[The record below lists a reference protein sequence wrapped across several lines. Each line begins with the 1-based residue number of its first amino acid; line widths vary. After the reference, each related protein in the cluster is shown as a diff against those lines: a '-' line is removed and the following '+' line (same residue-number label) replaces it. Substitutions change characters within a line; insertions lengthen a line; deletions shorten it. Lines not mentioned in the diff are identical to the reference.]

1 MKHTALHLGAV
12 FGVLAGAA
20 LAAQAADVQIYGR
33 VDAGFLYEHK
43 KGEDTF
49 TQKAG
54 GRAHD
59 RIGFNV
65 VEDLGNGVK
74 VKAYLE
80 NGFYIDNGQFDD
92 SKVLFN
98 RRSIL
103 ALQGSFKWRN
113 RLRPHGHGSVHCGAL
128 YHGPYQICRPF
139 GTSYGNASIGST
151 FSNTEPDEQRR
162 NLGLTYAEWVP
173 CGGLPTLLGD
183 ESDDLYANLADR
195 RHTGA
200 LAVGLHRQGCVLQP
214 ELRQCGLR
222 QPRSKVPRD
231 SNGQAISFGGW
242 YRFIPEA
249 RVFFG
254 AQYSTHWE
262 KGAGLS
268 SAKVTVA
275 TAAEQNDGWEGY
287 SLLLGT
293 DYVIGS
299 HELIGGVAA
308 LRRRTQRQFR
318 LQLPPHRF
326 FRCL

>member
-1 MKHTALHLGAV
+1 MKHTALHLAV

-54 GRAHD
+54 GRAHN

-98 RRSIL
+98 RRS
-103 ALQGSFKWRN
+103 N
-113 RLRPHGHGSVHCGAL
+113 
-128 YHGPYQICRPF
+128 
-139 GTSYGNASIGST
+139 
-151 FSNTEPDEQRR
+151 NTV
-162 NLGLTYAEWVP
+162 TWVS
-173 CGGLPTLLGD
+173 PTLNGFRVGASYSLGD
-183 ESDDLYANLADR
+183 KSDDLYANLADR

-200 LAVGLHRQGCVLQP
+200 LAVDYTGKDVYFSLNYGNVDYGNQ
-214 ELRQCGLR
+214 EAK
-222 QPRSKVPRD
+222 SKN

-268 SAKVTVA
+268 SSKVTVA

-299 HELIGGVAA
+299 HKLIGGVQYYDGE
-308 LRRRTQRQFR
+308 LSGNSDYNFRRTVFSAAYEYKLAKKVWLYFAATHSVGGGDLKAAADKEGLTKTTQVFTG
-318 LQLPPHRF
+318 LNF
-326 FRCL
+326 NF

>member
-1 MKHTALHLGAV
+1 MKHTALHLAV

-54 GRAHD
+54 GRAHN

-103 ALQGSFKWRN
+103 ALQGSLGEIGFGRM
-113 RLRPHGHGSVHCGAL
+113 GTVQSTVA
-128 YHGPYQICRPF
+128 PYTMGLIKYDPF

-151 FSNTEPDEQRR
+151 FSNTSRT
-162 NLGLTYAEWVP
+162 NNTVTWVS
-173 CGGLPTLLGD
+173 PTLNGFRVGASYSLGD
-183 ESDDLYANLADR
+183 KSDDLYANLADR

-200 LAVGLHRQGCVLQP
+200 LAVDYTGKDVYFNLNYGNVDYGNQEGK
-214 ELRQCGLR
+214 
-222 QPRSKVPRD
+222 SKD

-262 KGAGLS
+262 KGAGLAGS
-268 SAKVTVA
+268 KVTAA

-299 HELIGGVAA
+299 HKLIGGVQYYDGE
-308 LRRRTQRQFR
+308 LSGNSDYNFRRTVFSAQS
-318 LQLPPHRF
+318 PP
-326 FRCL
+326 